1 MISIQNTH
9 KAFSIIEVMVGIFI
23 FSLGLVS
30 IYALLASSLS
40 ASSYSENAIVASNL
54 SREQIEL
61 FKNIR
66 DTNYKKLNVWNKVNP
81 YTDFQ
86 IDNEVFELGKYYT
99 LENNFGNS
107 DSSIDVGEITGFKQG
122 EDELLSMKKYQL
134 CLDENEVYTYD
145 CDSNNTQTVYY
156 RYLYLEELRD
166 EDNTVI
172 TDAVKVTSKVIWTKR
187 GYHEF
192 YIDTIITD
200 WRRI

>member
-23 FSLGLVS
+23 FSLWLVS

-99 LENNFGNS
+99 LENNFWNS
-107 DSSIDVGEITGFKQG
+107 DSSIDVGEITWFKQW

>member
-1 MISIQNTH
+1 
-9 KAFSIIEVMVGIFI
+9 
-23 FSLGLVS
+23 
-30 IYALLASSLS
+30 
-40 ASSYSENAIVASNL
+40 
-54 SREQIEL
+54 
-61 FKNIR
+61 
-66 DTNYKKLNVWNKVNP
+66 
-81 YTDFQ
+81 
-86 IDNEVFELGKYYT
+86 
-99 LENNFGNS
+99 
-107 DSSIDVGEITGFKQG
+107 
-122 EDELLSMKKYQL
+122 MKKYQL